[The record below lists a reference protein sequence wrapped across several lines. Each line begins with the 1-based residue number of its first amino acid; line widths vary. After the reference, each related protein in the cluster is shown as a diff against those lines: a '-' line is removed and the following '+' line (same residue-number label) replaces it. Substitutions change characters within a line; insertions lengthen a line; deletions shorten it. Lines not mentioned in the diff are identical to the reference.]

1 MELLKLNYLEF
12 KEEQEKKANEC
23 IDGKVYFAFGTSKEE
38 VKTKLEE
45 QGVSVENVVGI
56 GAGGYILKECYD
68 DVLKFFVKQSKELKE
83 FTLNNLNEALV
94 CEFANYELEISLSYS
109 YKTFLT
115 DVLGFTEAEI
125 EENKDEINK
134 AIADYKEDFYK
145 YNWRRSLILWGYSS
159 AFIKSKGYSL
169 KDVIEYERR

>member
-12 KEEQEKKANEC
+12 KKQQEEKANEFT
-23 IDGKVYFAFGTSKEE
+23 DGKIYFAFGTTEE
-38 VKTKLEE
+38 QVKTKLEK
-45 QGVSVENVVGI
+45 QGVSVENVVGV
-56 GAGGYILKECYD
+56 GAGVYILKECYD
-68 DVLKFFVKQSKELKE
+68 DVLKFFGKQDKELKE
-83 FTLNNLNEALV
+83 FTLNNLNEVLV

-115 DVLGFTEAEI
+115 NVLGFTEAEI

-145 YNWRRSLILWGYSS
+145 YN
-159 AFIKSKGYSL
+159 
-169 KDVIEYERR
+169 

>member
-1 MELLKLNYLEF
+1 MNYKEF
-12 KEEQEKKANEC
+12 KGEQEKKANEFTE
-23 IDGKVYFAFGTSKEE
+23 GKLFFAFGTSEEE

-68 DVLKFFVKQSKELKE
+68 DVLTFFDKQSKELKE
-83 FTLNNLNEALV
+83 FTLNNLNEVLV
-94 CEFANYELEISLSYS
+94 YEFANYELEISLSYS

-115 DVLGFTEAEI
+115 NVLGFTEEEI
-125 EENKDEINK
+125 EANRPEIDK

-145 YNWRRSLILWGYSS
+145 YN
-159 AFIKSKGYSL
+159 
-169 KDVIEYERR
+169 

>member
-12 KEEQEKKANEC
+12 KKQQEEKANEFTE
-23 IDGKVYFAFGTSKEE
+23 GKLFFAFGTTEEE
-38 VKTKLEE
+38 VKTKLKE
-45 QGVSVENVVGI
+45 QGVSVENVVGV

-68 DVLKFFVKQSKELKE
+68 DVLTFFDKQSKELKE
-83 FTLNNLNEALV
+83 YTLNNLNEVLV

-115 DVLGFTEAEI
+115 NVLGFTEAEI

-145 YNWRRSLILWGYSS
+145 YN
-159 AFIKSKGYSL
+159 
-169 KDVIEYERR
+169 